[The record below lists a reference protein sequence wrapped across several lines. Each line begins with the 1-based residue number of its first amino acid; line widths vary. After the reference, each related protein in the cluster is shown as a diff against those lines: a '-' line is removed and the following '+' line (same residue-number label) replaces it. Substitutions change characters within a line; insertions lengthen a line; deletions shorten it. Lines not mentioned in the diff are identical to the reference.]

1 MHPPGVSATRSLLAI
16 VAVVLAA
23 AIIYGVASSR
33 RDFVDF
39 EVFRTAG
46 VRALAGEP
54 LYRADDAHYQFKY
67 WPAFALA
74 AIPFGS
80 LDPKAGEI
88 IWYTLSVAFIAV
100 LVRQSI
106 RALPDRRA
114 TVRALT
120 WWTLLLTGKFIVI
133 ELVNGQTNAML
144 GALVVLALIAIQAG
158 RPVSAGL
165 LVAAAVFIKPY
176 ALLLL
181 PWLVATQ
188 GVRAFSS
195 AAAGLAVG
203 LLLPVVQYGW
213 QGNLDLLAGWYQTVV
228 STTSEN
234 LLVRENISFM
244 TMWAKWIGAGP
255 AASWLALLTSVVA
268 LIGPAAIWWMRRRV
282 REPAY
287 LEVSALLLLMPLLSP
302 QGWDYVLLLATP
314 AIVCLVDRFGG
325 SPPGWRTSAAIGLFL
340 TSFMIYDLVGRTL
353 YFGLAAVSGVTIGA
367 LLLLVCLMGLRQR
380 AAA

>member
-1 MHPPGVSATRSLLAI
+1 VIRARSVLA
-16 VAVVLAA
+16 VLAVVLAA
-23 AIIYGVASSR
+23 AIVYGVARSR

-46 VRALAGEP
+46 VRALAAEP
-54 LYRADDAHYQFKY
+54 LYRAEDAHYQFKY
-67 WPAFALA
+67 WPAFAFA
-74 AIPFGS
+74 AIPFGFVH
-80 LDPKAGEI
+80 PEAGKVM
-88 IWYTLSVAFIAV
+88 WYALSVAFIAV

-114 TVRALT
+114 TARALT

-144 GALVVLALIAIQAG
+144 GALAVLAVVAIQAG
-158 RPVSAGL
+158 RPVSAGV

-181 PWLVATQ
+181 PWLVVTQ
-188 GVRAFSS
+188 GVRASAS

-213 QGNLDLLAGWYQTVV
+213 QGNLDLLAGWYHTVV

-234 LLVRENISFM
+234 LLVTENISFM
-244 TMWAKWIGAGP
+244 TMWAKWIGAGS
-255 AASWLALLTSVVA
+255 ASSWLALLTSAVA

-314 AIVCLVDRFGG
+314 AIVCLVDRFGA
-325 SPPGWRTSAAIGLFL
+325 SPPGWRVRAAIGFFL
-340 TSFMIYDLVGRTL
+340 TSFMIFDLVGRTL
-353 YFGLAAVSGVTIGA
+353 YFALAAASGVTIGA
-367 LLLLVCLMGLRQR
+367 LMLLVCLVGLRRR

>member
-1 MHPPGVSATRSLLAI
+1 VTAAARSLFAFA
-16 VAVVLAA
+16 AVVLVAA
-23 AIIYGVASSR
+23 AIYGIARSR

-46 VRALAGEP
+46 VRALAAEP
-54 LYRADDAHYQFKY
+54 LYRAEDGHFQFKY

-74 AIPFGS
+74 AIPFGWIH
-80 LDPKAGEI
+80 PEAGKV
-88 IWYTLSVAFIAV
+88 IWYALSVALVAV
-100 LVRQSI
+100 LLRQSI
-106 RALPDRRA
+106 RALPERR
-114 TVRALT
+114 TSVSALT
-120 WWTLLLTGKFIVI
+120 WWALLLTGKFIVI

-144 GALVVLALIAIQAG
+144 GALVVLALVAIRLG

-181 PWLVATQ
+181 PWLVVTQ

-195 AAAGLAVG
+195 ATAGLAAG

-213 QGNLDLLAGWYQTVV
+213 QGNLDLLAGWYHTVV

-234 LLVRENISFM
+234 LLVTENISFM

-255 AASWLALLTSVVA
+255 TAFWLALLTSVVA

-282 REPAY
+282 REPEF
-287 LEVSALLLLMPLLSP
+287 LEVSALLLLVPLLSP

-314 AIVCLVDRFGG
+314 ATVCLVDRFGG
-325 SPPGWRTSAAIGLFL
+325 SPVGWRILAAIGFLL

-353 YFGLAAVSGVTIGA
+353 YFALAAASGVTIGA
-367 LLLLVCLMGLRQR
+367 LVLLVCLMALRHR

>member
-1 MHPPGVSATRSLLAI
+1 MTVAHRLLRPILAI
-16 VAVVLAA
+16 VVIAATVYVVAR
-23 AIIYGVASSR
+23 SR

-46 VRALAGEP
+46 IRALAAEP
-54 LYRADDAHYQFKY
+54 LYRMEDGHYQFKY

-74 AIPFGS
+74 AIPFGFV
-80 LDPKAGEI
+80 PNEAGKV
-88 IWYTLSVAFIAV
+88 IWYALSVALVAV
-100 LVRQSI
+100 FVRQSI

-144 GALVVLALIAIQAG
+144 GAFVVLALVAIQTG
-158 RPVSAGL
+158 RPAAAGL
-165 LVAAAVFIKPY
+165 LVAAAVFAKPY

-181 PWLVATQ
+181 PWLVVTQ
-188 GVRAFSS
+188 GARAS
-195 AAAGLAVG
+195 ASAMAGLAVG
-203 LLLPVVQYGW
+203 LLVPAVQYGW
-213 QGNLDLLAGWYQTVV
+213 QGNLDLLAGWYHTVV
-228 STTSEN
+228 VTTSEN
-234 LLVRENISFM
+234 LLVTENISFM

-255 AASWLALLTSVVA
+255 TAFRLALLTSVVA
-268 LIGPAAIWWMRRRV
+268 LAGPAAIWWMRRRV

-314 AIVCLVDRFGG
+314 AVVCLVDRFGE
-325 SPPGWRTSAAIGLFL
+325 SPRRWRWLTATGFFL
-340 TSFMIYDLVGRTL
+340 TSFMIYDVVGRTL
-353 YFGLAAVSGVTIGA
+353 YFALAAASGVTIGA
-367 LLLLVCLMGLRQR
+367 LLLVASLVSLRRR

>member
-1 MHPPGVSATRSLLAI
+1 VIGARSVVALL
-16 VAVVLAA
+16 AVVLAA
-23 AIIYGVASSR
+23 AIIYGVARSR

-54 LYRADDAHYQFKY
+54 LYRAEDAHYQFKY

-74 AIPFGS
+74 AIPFGFI
-80 LDPKAGEI
+80 DPEAGEV
-88 IWYTLSVAFIAV
+88 IWYALSVAFIAV

-144 GALVVLALIAIQAG
+144 GALVVLAVVAIQAG

-165 LVAAAVFIKPY
+165 LAAAAVFIKPY

-181 PWLVATQ
+181 PWLVVTQ
-188 GVRAFSS
+188 GVRASAS

-203 LLLPVVQYGW
+203 LLLPAVQYGW
-213 QGNLDLLAGWYQTVV
+213 QGNLDLLAGWYHTVV

-234 LLVRENISFM
+234 LLVTENISFM

-255 AASWLALLTSVVA
+255 AASWLALLTSAVA
-268 LIGPAAIWWMRRRV
+268 LIGPAALWWMRRRV

-314 AIVCLVDRFGG
+314 AIVCLVDRFGA
-325 SPPGWRTSAAIGLFL
+325 SPLSWRVPAALGFFL
-340 TSFMIYDLVGRTL
+340 TSFMIFDLVGRTL
-353 YFGLAAVSGVTIGA
+353 YFALAAASCVTIGA
-367 LLLLVCLMGLRQR
+367 LLLLVCLVGLRRR